1 MNSTPTSPESEN
13 TEGPT
18 QEPIAQALTLFDL
31 TPPFSSTTLYQ
42 RYQDM
47 LLTWH
52 PHRYANMTNNPSK
65 YMKMYKKGEAM
76 TKEVRAAYQVLKEWS
91 ENSIPHPTD

>member
-1 MNSTPTSPESEN
+1 MSPSPLSPESEDQN
-13 TEGPT
+13 SLSSDPITE
-18 QEPIAQALTLFDL
+18 ALALFEL

-42 RYQDM
+42 RYQDL

-76 TKEVRAAYQVLKEWS
+76 TKEVRSAYQILKEWMERQTAS
-91 ENSIPHPTD
+91 PSG

>member
-1 MNSTPTSPESEN
+1 MNATPVPPESADEDSLSS
-13 TEGPT
+13 
-18 QEPIAQALTLFDL
+18 EPIAKALALFEL
-31 TPPFSSTTLYQ
+31 TPPFSSTALYQ
-42 RYQDM
+42 RYQDL

-76 TKEVRAAYQVLKEWS
+76 TKEVRSAYQTLKEWIEHKAASPS
-91 ENSIPHPTD
+91 E

>member
-1 MNSTPTSPESEN
+1 MSAIPESPESEDKN
-13 TEGPT
+13 PLAS
-18 QEPIAQALTLFDL
+18 EPLAEALALFEL

-42 RYQDM
+42 RYQDL

-65 YMKMYKKGEAM
+65 YMKMYKKGESM
-76 TKEVRAAYQVLKEWS
+76 TKEVRSAYQILKEWMERQPALPS
-91 ENSIPHPTD
+91 E

>member
-1 MNSTPTSPESEN
+1 MPPENENSQSPI
-13 TEGPT
+13 
-18 QEPIAQALTLFDL
+18 QEPITQALTLFDL
-31 TPPFSSTTLYQ
+31 TPPFSQTVLYQ
-42 RYQDM
+42 RYQDL

-76 TKEVRAAYQVLKEWS
+76 TKEVRSAYQILKDWS
-91 ENSIPHPTD
+91 ENNMASSQD

>member
-1 MNSTPTSPESEN
+1 MPPESEN
-13 TEGPT
+13 SER
-18 QEPIAQALTLFDL
+18 PIQDPITQALTLFGL
-31 TPPFSSTTLYQ
+31 TQPFSQTALYQ
-42 RYQDM
+42 RYQDL

-76 TKEVRAAYQVLKEWS
+76 TKEVRTAYQILKDWS
-91 ENSIPHPTD
+91 ENNMAPSTD

>member
-1 MNSTPTSPESEN
+1 MSPTSTSPGNEN
-13 TEGPT
+13 PDA
-18 QEPIAQALTLFDL
+18 PIQDPIQQALKLFNL
-31 TPPFSSTTLYQ
+31 TPPFSPTTLYQ
-42 RYQDM
+42 RYQDL

-76 TKEVRAAYQVLKEWS
+76 TKEVRSAYQVLKNWLEHQPATS
-91 ENSIPHPTD
+91 AE